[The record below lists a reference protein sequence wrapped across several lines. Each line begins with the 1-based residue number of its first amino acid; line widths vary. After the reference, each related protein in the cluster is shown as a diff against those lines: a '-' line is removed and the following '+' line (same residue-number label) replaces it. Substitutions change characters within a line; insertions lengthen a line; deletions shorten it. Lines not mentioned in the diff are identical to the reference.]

1 LRGEPFPHDAS
12 MRVSQPKKL
21 QSLARRAAT
30 SVAAAIAAA
39 VVFVMDVL
47 GRLLR
52 PAATRLTALYI
63 RGLSVPEWRTLV
75 KAARGSGAFDASGS
89 AMLAGVLGFHHKR
102 AQDVMR
108 PRTEIVAIPIDAPEG
123 DVLNVLREQRYS
135 RYPVYQ
141 DNPDDV
147 VGIFVAKDLW
157 LRHEEIGLGGIGANA
172 VDSNGAR
179 GNGAHGKG
187 AVGGGAS
194 TFSLRAL
201 MREALYVPGSRP
213 ADRVLDDLRRTRAHM
228 AIVLDEYGGTAGI
241 ITMEDL
247 IEQVMGEIADEYDPA
262 LRSSMEINGV
272 LELAGSL
279 SLIDVRS
286 QHELRIPEGK
296 WTTLGGFAFAKLGRA
311 PRIGDRVQ
319 FPGGELEV
327 IAVEGRRVAALRV
340 HAAPAAPAGV

>member
-1 LRGEPFPHDAS
+1 
-12 MRVSQPKKL
+12 
-21 QSLARRAAT
+21 
-30 SVAAAIAAA
+30 
-39 VVFVMDVL
+39 
-47 GRLLR
+47 
-52 PAATRLTALYI
+52 
-63 RGLSVPEWRTLV
+63 
-75 KAARGSGAFDASGS
+75 
-89 AMLAGVLGFHHKR
+89 
-102 AQDVMR
+102 MR
-108 PRTEIVAIPIDAPEG
+108 PRTEIVAIPIDATEA

-157 LRHEEIGLGGIGANA
+157 SRHEEIGLGGTGGKA
-172 VDSNGAR
+172 VD
-179 GNGAHGKG
+179 GNGAHGNG
-187 AVGGGAS
+187 AHGNGTVGSGAK

-201 MREALYVPGSRP
+201 MREPLYVPGSRP

-262 LRSSMEINGV
+262 LRSSMELNGV

-311 PRIGDRVQ
+311 PRIGDRVR

-327 IAVEGRRVAALRV
+327 IAIEGRRVAALRV
-340 HAAPAAPAGV
+340 HTAPAAPAGV